1 MRYPTICALSL
12 IGAISACADDPAATV
27 APLQPSAAVAA
38 ATDPLSK
45 VNRLSPSLENKVQ
58 LFKADLVS
66 KGYAIERGYWT
77 LWGAEDCKYP
87 LQTMGFCYGNNP
99 TAPYLLAVVP
109 QWKDE
114 YSDQRMHHAL
124 SAFQRNMNGIY
135 RLDPKEALVIA
146 AEMPPVARYFAL
158 GSNVFSR
165 ETAVNEN
172 DFVWQQPSLDALM
185 RGILFAQLP
194 DPSRLLMLASIGNS
208 INNVVITQQTGAQWQ
223 AGQQRF
229 FVVTPD
235 ADVADSVR
243 AALLRAGVPS
253 ANDIFVEKVA
263 PEVVRVGLG
272 KSADDLITYIRYA
285 MPNDVVAGNEWR
297 ARLPITVFRVR
308 DMSGSRPANP
318 FPASGYDPRHW
329 NFDEN
334 VLAEDLDSLA
344 AAVRSYWNQPAAPE
358 FRSFSLYTVFDLVG
372 QHCLGYPDPA
382 RGPMDCLGDTQDSD
396 YQISPS
402 MSIDSGRVIAVLGS
416 LGTETGNATYV
427 SVSVNWFPQLVG
439 LVNIDDDHLEGTAAR
454 FASSLQHDARLFY
467 VYYIARDCS
476 GLDNCTEVSRQSIPV
491 GEILKVIQRNYVT
504 PGYARGPEPT
514 KMLNPLAIV
523 LDGNN
528 RPAATVRSIR

>member
-1 MRYPTICALSL
+1 MRYTTICALSF
-12 IGAISACADDPAATV
+12 IGAISACTDDPTATV
-27 APLQPSAAVAA
+27 APMQPSAAVAA

-45 VNRLSPSLENKVQ
+45 LNRLSPSLENKVQ

-114 YSDQRMHHAL
+114 YFDQRMHHVMG
-124 SAFQRNMNGIY
+124 AFQRNMNGTF
-135 RLDPKEALVIA
+135 RLDPQEALVIA
-146 AEMPPVARYFAL
+146 AEMPPTARYFGL

-165 ETAVNEN
+165 ETEVNEN
-172 DFVWQQPSLDALM
+172 DVVWQQPTLDPLM
-185 RGILFAQLP
+185 RGILFAKTP
-194 DPSRLLMLASIGNS
+194 DPSRMLMLASIGNS
-208 INNVVITQQTGAQWQ
+208 INNVVITEQTGAQWQ
-223 AGQQRF
+223 PGQQRF

-235 ADVADSVR
+235 ADVADSVT
-243 AALLRAGVPS
+243 AALLRAGVP
-253 ANDIFVEKVA
+253 AAHIFFEKVA

-285 MPNDVVAGNEWR
+285 MPNDIVAGNEWR
-297 ARLPITVFRVR
+297 ARLPLTLFRVR
-308 DMSGSRPANP
+308 DVSGSPANP
-318 FPASGYDPRHW
+318 FPASGYDARHW

-344 AAVRSYWNQPAAPE
+344 GAVRSYWNQPAAPE
-358 FRSFSLYTVFDLVG
+358 FRSFSLYLGVDLVG
-372 QHCLGYPDPA
+372 QHCLGYPNPA

-396 YQISPS
+396 YQISRS
-402 MSIDSGRVIAVLGS
+402 LSLDSGRVIAVLGS
-416 LGTETGNATYV
+416 LGTETNNATYV
-427 SVSVNWFPQLVG
+427 SLSVNWFPQLVG
-439 LVNIDDDHLEGTAAR
+439 LVNIDDDRLYGTAES
-454 FASSLQHDARLFY
+454 FASSLDHDARLFY

-476 GLDNCTEVSRQSIPV
+476 GLENCAEVSRHSVPV
-491 GEILKVIQRNYVT
+491 GEIIKVIQRNYVT

-523 LDGNN
+523 FDGNN
-528 RPAATVRSIR
+528 RPASLLRRRR